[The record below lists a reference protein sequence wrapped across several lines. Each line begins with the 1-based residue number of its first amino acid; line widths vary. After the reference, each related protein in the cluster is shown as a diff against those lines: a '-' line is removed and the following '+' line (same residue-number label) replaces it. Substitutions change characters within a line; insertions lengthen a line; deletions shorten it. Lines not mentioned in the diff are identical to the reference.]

1 VEPGGRRCH
10 RDEQTHR
17 QLVAGLKIMRSPL
30 RLPRSRRSAA
40 FTLVE
45 LLTVVAIMAIVMGIL
60 AMSLSQGQ
68 GRGVQMAAAQVASGM
83 GVARQTAIT
92 RNTDAM
98 FIIAPRSG
106 SSSTDFFPA
115 EPFRYWAV
123 VYSNRGTNTWAL
135 ATDWNELPAGT
146 VFMGLSG
153 QGYKTINW
161 NTDGEI
167 PQPGTP
173 FRPRIAVST
182 KAEWQHFNSFTNM
195 SLALP
200 TGSTNLLLVPF
211 IGFKSNGR
219 GFAVTGP
226 THMAIVLGEG
236 VSQAAVAEAQIV
248 LRSTNNI
255 THVETDSRAGRI
267 VVRPRDSYR

>member
-1 VEPGGRRCH
+1 
-10 RDEQTHR
+10 
-17 QLVAGLKIMRSPL
+17 MRSPL
-30 RLPRSRRSAA
+30 HLPRSRRSAA

-45 LLTVVAIMAIVMGIL
+45 LLTVVVIMAIVMGIL

-83 GVARQTAIT
+83 GVARQTAIA
-92 RNTDAM
+92 RNTDAL

-123 VYSNRGTNTWAL
+123 VYSNRGTNTWTL

-153 QGYKTINW
+153 QGYNSLNW
-161 NTDGEI
+161 NTTG
-167 PQPGTP
+167 GTLPPAGVP
-173 FRPRIAVST
+173 FTPKVAASL
-182 KAEWQHFNSFTNM
+182 KGDWQYFNSFTNM

-200 TGSTNLLLVPF
+200 GATANLSMVPF
-211 IGFKSNGR
+211 IGFKSNGK
-219 GFAVTGP
+219 GFATG
-226 THMAIVLGEG
+226 TANNMAIVLGEG
-236 VSQAAVAEAQIV
+236 VSQAAGAGAQIV

-255 THVETDSRAGRI
+255 THVETDSRGGRI
-267 VVRPRDSYR
+267 VVRPRESYR